1 MNKTIANIISVIF
14 HPLTITTY
22 IMIVLLMLNPFL
34 FGKNSI
40 EQGGG
45 LIAQVFFTTF
55 CLPALAVAMMKG
67 LGLIDSF
74 QMVDKKER
82 IIPYITTAM
91 FYLWI
96 FMTTH
101 KNPNIPVVFV
111 SAMLGTII
119 SIFIS
124 FFINNFS
131 KISAHAVGVGGLI
144 GIVAITLRWFAYS
157 YFHLNIQGQK
167 IEIAAFLVFIAV
179 IIIGGLVCSARLW
192 LNAHSMKDIVG
203 GFIVGVFG
211 QWAAITYLL

>member
-1 MNKTIANIISVIF
+1 
-14 HPLTITTY
+14 
-22 IMIVLLMLNPFL
+22 
-34 FGKNSI
+34 
-40 EQGGG
+40 
-45 LIAQVFFTTF
+45 
-55 CLPALAVAMMKG
+55 
-67 LGLIDSF
+67 
-74 QMVDKKER
+74 
-82 IIPYITTAM
+82 M